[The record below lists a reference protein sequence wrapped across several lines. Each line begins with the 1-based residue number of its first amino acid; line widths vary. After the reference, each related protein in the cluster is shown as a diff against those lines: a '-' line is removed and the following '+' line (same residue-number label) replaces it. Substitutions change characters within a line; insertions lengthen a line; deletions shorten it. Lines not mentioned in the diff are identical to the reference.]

1 MAEPEKAYRCS
12 ERPSLQADNTEIMKH
27 ISLHIVRRCAEMEE
41 TEIYYDEKSKSYD
54 ETFSILY
61 FRVFDAITWKYLEQY
76 LPTNPN
82 ALVLDAGGGT
92 GRWTVRIA
100 KKVRKVVLMDIS
112 EGMLKVAAQRI
123 KQEGMEDNVVI
134 KKGDIARTGYADGT
148 FDLIFCE
155 HALFLFKEPDIL
167 LEEFARILKRKA
179 TLIISAHNR
188 YVTSLA
194 RLPDIPKS
202 KDLKNALMLL
212 RERKHQFMAPDNK
225 VRIFTWTPNEFRTM
239 LERHGF
245 QIEKIIG
252 KGITMP
258 LRISNELFTRKKY
271 SETLFNNILQFEL
284 ALCDKPDALALAG
297 HMQAIAHKK
306 RD

>member
-1 MAEPEKAYRCS
+1 
-12 ERPSLQADNTEIMKH
+12 
-27 ISLHIVRRCAEMEE
+27 MEE
-41 TEIYYDEKSKSYD
+41 ARVYYDEKSKDYD

-61 FRVFDAITWKYLEQY
+61 FRVFDAITWKHLEPY

-100 KKVRKVVLMDIS
+100 KKVKKVVLMDIS

-123 KQEGMEDNVVI
+123 KRERVEDNVVI
-134 KKGDIARTGYADGT
+134 RKENIARTGYPDET
-148 FDLIFCE
+148 FDLVFCE

-167 LEEFARILKRKA
+167 LEEFARILKSRG

-188 YVTSLA
+188 YVASLA
-194 RLPDIPKS
+194 RLSDIPRS

-212 RERKHQFMAPDNK
+212 LGRKHQSMTPDDK
-225 VRIFTWTPNEFRTM
+225 VKVFTWTPDEFRAM

-245 QIEKIIG
+245 GIERIIG

-258 LRISNELFTRKKY
+258 LRISNKMFTRKKY
-271 SETLFNNILQFEL
+271 SETLFNRILQFEL

-297 HMQAIAHKK
+297 HMQAIAHKE
-306 RD
+306 

>member
-1 MAEPEKAYRCS
+1 MRG
-12 ERPSLQADNTEIMKH
+12 
-27 ISLHIVRRCAEMEE
+27 RRVGMEE
-41 TEIYYDEKSKSYD
+41 VETYYDEKSKSYD

-61 FRVFDAITWKYLEQY
+61 FRVFDAITWKYLEPY

-92 GRWTVRIA
+92 GRWAVRMA
-100 KKVRKVVLMDIS
+100 KKVQGKIILMDIS
-112 EGMLKVAAQRI
+112 EGMLKIAAERI
-123 KQEGMEDNVVI
+123 RQENLEDKIVI
-134 KKGDIARTGYADGT
+134 KKGDMTRTGYPNET

-212 RERKHQFMAPDNK
+212 LERKHQFMTPDNK
-225 VRIFTWTPNEFRTM
+225 VNIFTWTPNEFRTM

-245 QIEKIIG
+245 QIEKIIA

-271 SETLFNNILQFEL
+271 PETLFNNILQFEL

-297 HMQAIAHKK
+297 HMQAIAHKE
-306 RD
+306 

>member
-1 MAEPEKAYRCS
+1 
-12 ERPSLQADNTEIMKH
+12 MKH
-27 ISLHIVRRCAEMEE
+27 IPLDVMRRCVEVEE
-41 TEIYYDEKSKSYD
+41 IEIYYNEKSKTYD

-61 FRVFDAITWKYLEQY
+61 FRVFDAITWKYLEPY
-76 LPTNPN
+76 LPINSN

-100 KKVRKVVLMDIS
+100 KKAPKVILMDTP
-112 EGMLKVAAQRI
+112 EGMLKAAAQRI
-123 KQEGMEDNVVI
+123 RQENIEDKVVI
-134 KKGDIARTGYADGT
+134 KKGDITGTGYADET
-148 FDLIFCE
+148 FDLVFCE

-167 LEEFARILKRKA
+167 LEELARILKTKA

-194 RLPDIPKS
+194 RLPDIPRPE
-202 KDLKNALMLL
+202 DLRYALMLL
-212 RERKHQFMAPDNK
+212 LERKHQFLASDNK
-225 VRIFTWTPNEFRTM
+225 VKVFTWAPNEFRAM

-258 LRISNELFTRKKY
+258 LRVSNKLFTRKKY
-271 SETLFNNILQFEL
+271 SETLLNNILQFEL
-284 ALCDKPDALALAG
+284 ALCEKPDALALAG
-297 HMQAIAHKK
+297 HMQAIAHKE
-306 RD
+306 

>member
-1 MAEPEKAYRCS
+1 MS
-12 ERPSLQADNTEIMKH
+12 EIMR
-27 ISLHIVRRCAEMEE
+27 LCVEMEG
-41 TEIYYDEKSKSYD
+41 TEVYYDEKSKSYD

-61 FRVFDAITWKYLEQY
+61 FKVFDAITWKYLEPY
-76 LPTNPN
+76 LPINLN

-92 GRWTVRIA
+92 GRWTTRIA
-100 KKVRKVVLMDIS
+100 KKTRKVVLMDIS

-123 KQEGMEDNVVI
+123 KQEGVEESVVI
-134 KKGDIARTGYADGT
+134 KRGDITRTGYPDET

-155 HALFLFKEPDIL
+155 HALFLFKEPDLL
-167 LEEFARILKRKA
+167 LEELSRILKNKA

-188 YVTSLA
+188 YVASLA
-194 RLPDIPKS
+194 RLSDEPKPEE
-202 KDLKNALMLL
+202 LENALMLL
-212 RERKHQFMAPDNK
+212 LERKHQFMTPDNK
-225 VRIFTWTPNEFRTM
+225 VEVFTYSPDEFRSM

-245 QIEKIIG
+245 EIEKIIG

-258 LRISNELFTRKKY
+258 LRISNKFFTRKKY
-271 SETLFNNILQFEL
+271 SETLFNDLLQFEL

-297 HMQAIAHKK
+297 HMQAIVHKK

>member
-1 MAEPEKAYRCS
+1 
-12 ERPSLQADNTEIMKH
+12 MKH
-27 ISLHIVRRCAEMEE
+27 ILLDAIRICVEMEE
-41 TEIYYDEKSKSYD
+41 IENYYNEKSKTYD

-61 FRVFDAITWKYLEQY
+61 FRVFDAITWKYLEPY
-76 LPTNPN
+76 LPTTPN

-100 KKVRKVVLMDIS
+100 KKALRVILMDTS

-123 KQEGMEDNVVI
+123 KQEDIEDNVVI
-134 KKGDIARTGYADGT
+134 KKGDITRTGYTDET

-155 HALFLFKEPDIL
+155 HALFLFKEPDAL
-167 LEEFARILKRKA
+167 LEELTRILKTKA
-179 TLIISAHNR
+179 TLIVSAHNR
-188 YVTSLA
+188 YVASLA
-194 RLPDIPKS
+194 RLSDIPRP
-202 KDLKNALMLL
+202 KDLKYALMLL
-212 RERKHQFMAPDNK
+212 LERRHQFLTPDSK
-225 VRIFTWTPNEFRTM
+225 VKVFTWTPNEFRTM

-252 KGITMP
+252 KGMTMP

-284 ALCDKPDALALAG
+284 ALCEKPDALALAG
-297 HMQAIAHKK
+297 HMQAIAHKE
-306 RD
+306 

>member
-1 MAEPEKAYRCS
+1 
-12 ERPSLQADNTEIMKH
+12 
-27 ISLHIVRRCAEMEE
+27 MEE

-54 ETFSILY
+54 ETFSMLY

-82 ALVLDAGGGT
+82 ASVLDAGGGT

-123 KQEGMEDNVVI
+123 KQESMEDNVVI

-155 HALFLFKEPDIL
+155 HALFLFKEPDML
-167 LEEFARILKRKA
+167 LEEFARILKKKA

-212 RERKHQFMAPDNK
+212 LERKHQFMAPDNK
-225 VRIFTWTPNEFRTM
+225 VKIFTWTPNEFRTM

-258 LRISNELFTRKKY
+258 LRISNKLFTKKKY
-271 SETLFNNILQFEL
+271 SETLFNKILQLEF

>member
-1 MAEPEKAYRCS
+1 MRLC
-12 ERPSLQADNTEIMKH
+12 
-27 ISLHIVRRCAEMEE
+27 VEMEG
-41 TEIYYDEKSKSYD
+41 TEVYYDEKSKSYD

-61 FRVFDAITWKYLEQY
+61 FKVFDAITWKYLEPY
-76 LPTNPN
+76 LPINLN

-92 GRWTVRIA
+92 GRWTTRIA
-100 KKVRKVVLMDIS
+100 KKTRKVVLMDIS

-123 KQEGMEDNVVI
+123 KQEGVEESVVI
-134 KKGDIARTGYADGT
+134 KRGDITRTGYPDET

-155 HALFLFKEPDIL
+155 HALFLFKEPDLL
-167 LEEFARILKRKA
+167 LEELSRILKNKA

-188 YVTSLA
+188 YVASLA
-194 RLPDIPKS
+194 RLSDEPKPEE
-202 KDLKNALMLL
+202 LENALMLL
-212 RERKHQFMAPDNK
+212 LERKHQFMTPDNK
-225 VRIFTWTPNEFRTM
+225 VEVFTYSPDEFRSM

-245 QIEKIIG
+245 EIEKIIG

-258 LRISNELFTRKKY
+258 LRISNKFFTRKKY
-271 SETLFNNILQFEL
+271 SETLFNDLLQFEL

-297 HMQAIAHKK
+297 HMQAIVHKK